1 MAWWMLAVP
10 GNGQRAGP
18 VFGTA
23 PLAEQIPPPP
33 ARPPVVRTEEEAAPR
48 PRAAPRAA
56 YSIGQPTDEEQL
68 ILEFINRAR
77 ADANAEAQRF
87 KNTTDPDVQAAY
99 VYFGVDL
106 GQMVSQFEDLPQQ
119 LAPLSMNEKMLAA
132 ARLHSQDMLENR
144 FQSHLS
150 STNPP
155 FPNQPG
161 DTPGNRLTRQGYS
174 WQTYGENVYAYSKTP
189 WHSHVGFEV
198 DWGSGAYGMQV
209 PPGHRENIH
218 HAAFRE
224 IGVGVVKGTEG
235 GMGPLLVTHDLGAT
249 FYPLPFITG
258 VVYFD
263 LNGNQFYDLGEGLG
277 GVTVTVGGQTA
288 SAVTSRSGGYSVPVE
303 SNGTYSVAFSAEE
316 MDTTTLQVAVGD
328 GQNAK
333 LDFRPAYH
341 APVLSG
347 PSNPVVG
354 VETAYDFS
362 PVSAATGYDGIQ
374 ARFSSAAWLEGAE
387 DGTGGVEIA
396 AASGYEVIQS
406 NVVASGAHSFHLAHL
421 SMNRQSVAL
430 LRWIVPSTASELRFW
445 SRLGLASTT
454 QVARVAISADGGMTW
469 SNAYEQA
476 GTGSAGETAY
486 SLRSVVLSAY
496 AGRAVHVRFEY
507 AYLGGAYYATAGSG
521 VGWYFDDI
529 EVTAS
534 RELVAAAETSLG
546 LTGSFGFTPDATNG
560 YRLMVRARNDERALP
575 YGPPLDVVA
584 VTGSVALVRMFLPTI
599 SSVEPRQLTL
609 SFEVVGP
616 PPLLR
621 LQQSESMGEPFTNI
635 PGLSPQPLG
644 GGLYQFQLDLPGDP
658 RRFYRVREED

>member
-1 MAWWMLAVP
+1 M
-10 GNGQRAGP
+10 
-18 VFGTA
+18 
-23 PLAEQIPPPP
+23 
-33 ARPPVVRTEEEAAPR
+33 
-48 PRAAPRAA
+48 
-56 YSIGQPTDEEQL
+56 

-99 VYFGVDL
+99 AYFKVDL
-106 GQMVSQFEDLPQQ
+106 GQMVDQFEDLPQH

-144 FQSHLS
+144 FQSHYS

-161 DTPGNRLTRQGYS
+161 DSPSNRLYRQGYN

-189 WHSHVGFEV
+189 WHSHVGFDV

-209 PPGHRENIH
+209 PPGHRKNIH
-218 HAAFRE
+218 HEPFRE
-224 IGVGVVKGTEG
+224 IGVGVVKGTTG
-235 GMGPLLVTHDLGAT
+235 GMGPLLVTHDFGAT
-249 FYPLPFITG
+249 LYPLPFITG

-277 GVTVTVGGQTA
+277 GVTVTVAGQTA

-303 SNGTYSVAFSAEE
+303 SNGTYSVAFSAAE
-316 MDTTTLQVAVGD
+316 MDTKTLQAVVSD

-354 VETAYDFS
+354 VEAAYAFS
-362 PVSAATGYDGIQ
+362 PVAAATGYQAVQ
-374 ARFSSAAWLEGAE
+374 ARFSTAAWLEGAE
-387 DGTGGVEIA
+387 DGTGGVEIVSS
-396 AASGYEVIQS
+396 SGYEVIQS
-406 NVVASGAHSFHLAHL
+406 NVVDSGAHSFRLAHPTNDL
-421 SMNRQSVAL
+421 QSVAL
-430 LRWIVPSTASELRFW
+430 LRWIVPSTASELRFR
-445 SRLGLASTT
+445 SRLGLATTT
-454 QVARVAISADGGMTW
+454 QVARVAISADGGMIW
-469 SNAYEQA
+469 SNVYEQV
-476 GTGSAGETAY
+476 GTGSANETTFR
-486 SLRSVVLSAY
+486 LRTAGLSAY
-496 AGRAVHVRFEY
+496 AGRSVHIRFEY
-507 AYLGGAYYATAGSG
+507 AYLGGSYYGPGASG
-521 VGWYFDDI
+521 AGWYFDDI

-560 YRLMVRARNDERALP
+560 YRLMVRARNDERVFP
-575 YGPPLDVVA
+575 WGPPLDVVA

-599 SSVEPRQLTL
+599 SSGEPRQLTL
-609 SFEVVGP
+609 QFEVVGT

-621 LQQSESMGEPFTNI
+621 LQQSESMGLPFTNL

-644 GGLYQFQLDLPGDP
+644 GGRYQFQLDLPGDL
-658 RRFYRVREED
+658 RRFYRVRAED